1 MGFGFEICGVGGYQ
15 LAKLEVEKRRAKGE
29 KLGICANITQY
40 FEIRKKLKNEK
51 FLNHIKD
58 QVKKYKALG
67 AFGTSVSAK
76 GKWKLEKKNLDLAR
90 ERKQAIKNYK
100 KAFDQF
106 SSVCQSSTRGWLPL
120 RQRVSYE
127 SQKKLDALLNR
138 GNTLFDQLGN
148 LSNFLGGPELIDEK
162 IKELKA
168 LMQEIRNVPNEVAS
182 LEEANKQKIAQYEQA
197 LNAYGDEETS
207 GNFDSIIG
215 DDSHGKKQNSLEST
229 ILPGSD
235 ACNNDGN
242 FLNQTGDVSGDQEE
256 SWNFDEESDSFDDSS
271 TKERSSSRR
280 PASKEPI
287 PKNVDPFDD
296 EESGVDFLSSF
307 GPGKNLVINNDDE
320 DSLDET

>member
-67 AFGTSVSAK
+67 ALGTSVSAK

-106 SSVCQSSTRGWLPL
+106 SSVCQSSAHSWLPL

-127 SQKKLDALLNR
+127 SQKKLDALLDR
-138 GNTLFDQLGN
+138 GNNLFSQLQD
-148 LSNFLGGPELIDEK
+148 LSNFVGGPELIDEK

-182 LEEANKQKIAQYEQA
+182 LEEANKQKIAQYEQT
-197 LNAYGDEETS
+197 LNAYDDEETS
-207 GNFDSIIG
+207 ENFDSIIG
-215 DDSHGKKQNSLEST
+215 GDSHEEKRNSLEST

-235 ACNNDGN
+235 ACNNDEN
-242 FLNQTGDVSGDQEE
+242 FLNQTGDVLVDQEDGD
-256 SWNFDEESDSFDDSS
+256 WNPNEESDLFDSLN
-271 TKERSSSRR
+271 TTQPQNFGETV
-280 PASKEPI
+280 
-287 PKNVDPFDD
+287 PKNVDFLD

-307 GPGKNLVINNDDE
+307 GLGKNLVINNDDE